1 MVQRHNTEELR
12 AYAAYLGEVTRQF
25 DQVKSYLH
33 QHGCDK
39 SGFTGLLTILQPGV
53 DLVRGAYDLALDFGQ
68 DRMQGSAERMAQTAD
83 EYEKTDRKVAQA
95 FEKLTGEVQ
104 GVVSV

>member
-12 AYAAYLGEVTRQF
+12 AYAAYLGQVAGQF
-25 DQVKSYLH
+25 DQVRDYLH

-68 DRMQGSAERMAQTAD
+68 DRMHGSAERMAEIAED
-83 EYEKTDRKVAQA
+83 YERTDRQVAQA
-95 FEKLTGEVQ
+95 FTGISAQLGQVRA
-104 GVVSV
+104 

>member
-1 MVQRHNTEELR
+1 MVQRHNTEELK
-12 AYAAYLGEVTRQF
+12 AYAAYLGTVAGQF
-25 DQVKSYLH
+25 DQVKNYLH

-68 DRMQGSAERMAQTAD
+68 DRMHGSAERMAQIAAD
-83 EYEKTDRKVAQA
+83 YERTDQQVAQVFA
-95 FEKLTGEVQ
+95 RINDQLGQVRA
-104 GVVSV
+104 